1 MLIATAGV
9 SLWTWAGRHPMARGA
24 LAGVNA
30 AVVGMLGAALCSP
43 IWTSAVRGPQ
53 DVAIAVVGFLLL
65 ERWRAPPLVIV
76 LFCIAAT
83 LAMAHI
89 R

>member
-1 MLIATAGV
+1 
-9 SLWTWAGRHPMARGA
+9 MARGA

-30 AVVGMLGAALCSP
+30 AVAGILGAALYSP